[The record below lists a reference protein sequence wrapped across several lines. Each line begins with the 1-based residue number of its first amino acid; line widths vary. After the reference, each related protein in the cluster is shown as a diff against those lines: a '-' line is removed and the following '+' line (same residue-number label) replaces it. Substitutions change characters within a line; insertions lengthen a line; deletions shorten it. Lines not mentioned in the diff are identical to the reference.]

1 MWIGVPSKDM
11 SVRRYGKGIDHTS
24 SAGIARL
31 VKLKESRVIVIA
43 VSFMMMKKSCD

>member
-1 MWIGVPSKDM
+1 VWTGGAIKDM
-11 SVRRYGKGIDHTS
+11 SVRSCAKEIDHTS

-43 VSFMMMKKSCD
+43 VSFMMMKRSCD